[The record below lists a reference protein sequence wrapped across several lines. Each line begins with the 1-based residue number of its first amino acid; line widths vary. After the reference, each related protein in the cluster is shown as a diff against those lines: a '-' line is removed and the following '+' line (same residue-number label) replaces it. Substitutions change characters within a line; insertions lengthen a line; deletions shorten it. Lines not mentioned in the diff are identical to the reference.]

1 VDGTEVDGVV
11 SAVESD
17 LKLQVILLVDVS
29 IGDFADQLSDVLV
42 DGARL
47 IDISLHI
54 VLVIDVIRK
63 LLKRGGVG
71 LTVLLRQLDVT
82 LLNEVVSV
90 LAALELAQL
99 RVVH

>member
-1 VDGTEVDGVV
+1 VHGTEVDGVV

-17 LKLQVILLVDVS
+17 LQLQVVLLVDVS
-29 IGDFADQLSDVLV
+29 ISDLADQLSDVLF
-42 DGARL
+42 DAGRL
-47 IDISLHI
+47 VNISLHI

-90 LAALELAQL
+90 LAALELTQL